1 MMLPE
6 ILLALLTISTL
17 YFYLQKNKPG
27 YLLFGI
33 LLVLT
38 KETGIFL
45 ILIILLFEMGSFFT
59 IRGWPKLIT
68 RQLFEML
75 VLFIPLLIFGIHLIV
90 QKLTYGW
97 FFYPEHLGYITGFRT
112 GATHLKMF
120 SNVLFIRHG
129 QVILLII
136 FSITL
141 LLSVFQKDK
150 ISISH
155 KKPLLLLLLFLVG
168 YLILSA
174 FNFSSPRYLL
184 SVCPVF
190 AILCAY
196 FLFHAMKSVAVLPY
210 VIGLLAGGFLLYS
223 AAHIR
228 ENGDYDMGY
237 VNAVRL
243 QKQTV
248 EFCEQNNWYNTPI
261 YCNFLMRI
269 SLTDKTSGFLSG
281 NKTFKRIVWS
291 PEENPDILIFN
302 NIENDPRYSQVEGN
316 EKYQLIQTFSSSW
329 MWVQV
334 YMRK

>member
-1 MMLPE
+1 
-6 ILLALLTISTL
+6 
-17 YFYLQKNKPG
+17 
-27 YLLFGI
+27 
-33 LLVLT
+33 
-38 KETGIFL
+38 
-45 ILIILLFEMGSFFT
+45 
-59 IRGWPKLIT
+59 
-68 RQLFEML
+68 
-75 VLFIPLLIFGIHLIV
+75 
-90 QKLTYGW
+90 
-97 FFYPEHLGYITGFRT
+97 
-112 GATHLKMF
+112 
-120 SNVLFIRHG
+120 
-129 QVILLII
+129 
-136 FSITL
+136 
-141 LLSVFQKDK
+141 
-150 ISISH
+150 
-155 KKPLLLLLLFLVG
+155 
-168 YLILSA
+168 
-174 FNFSSPRYLL
+174 
-184 SVCPVF
+184 
-190 AILCAY
+190 
-196 FLFHAMKSVAVLPY
+196 MKSVAVLPY